1 MKRMDILL
9 FGRNGQLGWELARCL
24 APMGEIEAIDKED
37 LDLTDQQTLE
47 SYVLNKRPHLIVNAA
62 AYTDVDGAQSE
73 HQIAHAINEHAPATL
88 AKVAHQ
94 QNAALIHFSTDYV
107 FNGHKAEPYTEQDQ
121 PDPLNVY
128 GKSKLDG
135 ETAIIESGCAHLIFR
150 TSWVYSFRQPSFPGK
165 VLEWA
170 RTQDQLRIVD
180 DQIGCPTWARM
191 LAEATALALAM
202 GRPDIIGWV
211 QEKTGLSHLAGRGA
225 CSRYEFARETLHFY
239 EELIGDR
246 LTTVV
251 PAKSEEF
258 PSPAQRPYSSALD
271 CSKFE
276 RTFGL
281 QLPPWQESLQLAL
294 ASHLER

>member
-24 APMGEIEAIDKED
+24 APLGEIEAIDKED
-37 LDLTDQQTLE
+37 LDLDDQQALE
-47 SYVLNKRPHLIVNAA
+47 SYVLEKRPQLIVNAA
-62 AYTDVDGAQSE
+62 AFTNVDGAQSE
-73 HQIAHAINEHAPATL
+73 EQRAHAINEHAPAIL
-88 AKVAHQ
+88 ARVAQ
-94 QNAALIHFSTDYV
+94 QLNAALIHFSTDYV
-107 FNGHKAEPYTEQDQ
+107 FNGQKGEPYTEQDQ

-170 RTQDQLRIVD
+170 RSQDQLRIVD
-180 DQIGCPTWARM
+180 DQHGSPTWARM
-191 LAEATALALAM
+191 LAEATALILAM
-202 GRPDIIGWV
+202 GRSDIPGWV
-211 QEKTGLSHLAGRGA
+211 QEKTGLFHLAGRGQA
-225 CSRYEFARETLHFY
+225 SRYELASLTLKIAQNFTGETLAP
-239 EELIGDR
+239 LQ
-246 LTTVV
+246 
-251 PAKSEEF
+251 PAKSDEF
-258 PSPAQRPYSSALD
+258 PSVAARPPYSALD
-271 CSKFE
+271 CTKFE
-276 RTFGL
+276 STFDL

>member
-1 MKRMDILL
+1 MDILL

-24 APMGEIEAIDKED
+24 APLGKIEAIDKED
-37 LDLTDQQTLE
+37 LDLTDQQALE
-47 SYVLNKRPHLIVNAA
+47 SYVLHKRPHLIVNAT
-62 AYTDVDGAQSE
+62 AYTNVDGAQSE
-73 HQIAHAINEHAPATL
+73 HQLAHAINEHAPATL
-88 AKVAHQ
+88 AKVTHQ
-94 QNAALIHFSTDYV
+94 LNAALVHFSTDYV
-107 FNGHKAEPYTEQDQ
+107 FNGQKGEPYTEQDP

-135 ETAIIESGCAHLIFR
+135 ETAIIESECAHLIFR

-170 RTQDQLRIVD
+170 RTQDQLMIVD
-180 DQIGCPTWARM
+180 DQIGSPTWARM
-191 LAEATALALAM
+191 LAEATALVLAM
-202 GRPDIIGWV
+202 GRSDIIGWV
-211 QEKTGLSHLAGRGA
+211 QEKTGLFHLAGRGA
-225 CSRYEFARETLHFY
+225 CSRQELASQTLQYYEKMT
-239 EELIGDR
+239 GDC
-246 LTTVV
+246 LASIL

-258 PSPAQRPYSSALD
+258 PSPAVRPSNPALD
-271 CSKFE
+271 CTKFE